1 MINSEIV
8 SLNVTQLKESDNDNF
23 WINLDLKNSV

>member
-8 SLNVTQLKESDNDNF
+8 SLNVPQLKESDNDNF